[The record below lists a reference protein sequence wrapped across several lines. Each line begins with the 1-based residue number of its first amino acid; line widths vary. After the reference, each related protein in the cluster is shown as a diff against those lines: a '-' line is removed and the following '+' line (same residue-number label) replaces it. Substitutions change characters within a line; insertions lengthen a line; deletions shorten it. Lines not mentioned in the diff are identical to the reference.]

1 MPTEWPSPQGLLR
14 SGNAAFDKLGSL
26 LTYLV
31 GELQSLQR
39 QVQPRVA
46 WGLSTAQP
54 DPPQTHPSL

>member
-46 WGLSTAQP
+46 
-54 DPPQTHPSL
+54 

>member
-39 QVQPRVA
+39 QVQPCVLPRF
-46 WGLSTAQP
+46 
-54 DPPQTHPSL
+54 PQHNLTL